1 MGRMSGQPW
10 VLFAV
15 KFFCFME
22 PLCQECVVLN
32 GVDPLVFFSRNFTR
46 VSIAHLML
54 YRPAILKTVYLM
66 FKTFFNL
73 SIPLTLKVIVSGVFM
88 VWAYP
93 NDFVCI
99 DMTEVFL
106 SPYTKASFF
115 MLVQLFNF

>member
-1 MGRMSGQPW
+1 
-10 VLFAV
+10 
-15 KFFCFME
+15 
-22 PLCQECVVLN
+22 
-32 GVDPLVFFSRNFTR
+32 
-46 VSIAHLML
+46 ML

-99 DMTEVFL
+99 DMTEFFL
-106 SPYTKASFF
+106 SLYQNMQIKIFYQYVCSFSCPKTETY
-115 MLVQLFNF
+115 MCREIL